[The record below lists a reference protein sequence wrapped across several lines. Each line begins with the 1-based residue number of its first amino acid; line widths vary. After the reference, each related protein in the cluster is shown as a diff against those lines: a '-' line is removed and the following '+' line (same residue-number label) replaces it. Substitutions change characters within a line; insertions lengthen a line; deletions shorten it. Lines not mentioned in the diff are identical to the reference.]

1 MEKLIQYCTKASY
14 YDGPFGKDV
23 GWTPAG
29 MGYII
34 RTDNDHLV
42 VVDGGFGEDAE
53 DFIALLE
60 ANSPDQ
66 IPVIDLWI
74 ITHPH
79 DDHFTILSEICRRPE
94 LLSRLHIKKFVYH
107 FPDDFKDSQGN
118 GIDDV
123 FPLMEEILAATGAQY
138 HLPKVDETLE
148 VDGMRFHFLYTPTD
162 CSILNNLNQ
171 LSLIFT
177 VQGKGKRIMF
187 TGDAYF
193 RTVQIV
199 LWRYPGQLACDILQM
214 PHHGLCDTGNLLE
227 FYKQVNAKTVLI
239 PISIAG
245 DRTMRSDMYGDKPAV
260 NRFAEENA
268 EKVYKAFEGTV
279 EIDL

>member
-1 MEKLIQYCTKASY
+1 MEKLIQYCTKASH

-34 RTDNDHLV
+34 RTDNNHLV
-42 VVDGGFGEDAE
+42 VVDGGFEEDAE
-53 DFIALLE
+53 DFVALLE
-60 ANSPDQ
+60 NNSATQ
-66 IPVIDLWI
+66 IPEIDLWI

-79 DDHFTILSEICRRPE
+79 DDHFTILLEICRRPE

-107 FPDDFKDSQGN
+107 FPADFKDYKGD

-138 HLPKVDETLE
+138 HLPEVDEILE

-162 CSILNNLNQ
+162 CTILNNLNQ

-177 VQGKGKRIMF
+177 VQGKGKKIMF
-187 TGDAYF
+187 TGDAYY

-199 LWRYPGQLACDILQM
+199 LWRYPGRLACDILQL
-214 PHHGLCDTGNLLE
+214 PHHGLCDTGNLME
-227 FYKQVNAKTVLI
+227 FYRQVNAKTVLI
-239 PISIAG
+239 PISVAG

-268 EKVYKAFEGTV
+268 EMVYKAFEGTV